1 MEDKVG
7 RILEIIGRLG
17 RNEKVNPE
25 LLAKKLGVSTR
36 TIYRDLEFISNAHF
50 PIYYDR
56 PGKTYRFREGFS
68 LRRLNLNKE
77 DIRALIT
84 SQLLFTRLADPFK
97 RAVDKL
103 LKKLMESGENQL
115 KLNF

>member
-1 MEDKVG
+1 MEDKVE
-7 RILEIIGRLG
+7 RILEIISRLG
-17 RNEKVNPE
+17 RKEKVNPE

-36 TIYRDLEFISNAHF
+36 TIYRDLEFISTAHF

-77 DIRALIT
+77 DIRLLIMG
-84 SQLLFTRLADPFK
+84 QLLFTRLAEPLK
-97 RAVDKL
+97 KAVDKL
-103 LKKLMESGENQL
+103 LEKLLESGESQL